1 MANRKVTIVKV
12 VASNSS
18 NTTSGS
24 LGVIS
29 KKLQAPSEITP
40 LLGIAEDESLQ
51 GNANKDVGDLK
62 DMFASST
69 PCSAST
75 IYNFGDSNSDTG
87 GIAAAFYPPASP
99 SGETYFHRPAG
110 RASDG
115 RLIIDFIGSNY
126 QQGADFATGGATIMR
141 PNETWFQTGVSP
153 FPLDIQVEHYTQ
165 LKDRAP
171 FIYNQTKDECI
182 RKRLPKPDQDLGKA
196 LFTIDIGQND
206 VAFGIRTL
214 SFELQKAAV
223 PNIVSQFISQVRVLY
238 ERGARTFWVHNTGPI
253 GCLPVA
259 TAKVKDPV
267 AGYLDEIGCVK
278 YQNDVALLFNKVLKE
293 EIVKLR
299 SELTYAAIVYV
310 DMYAAKYELI
320 SHAKNQGF
328 EDPFTTCCG
337 YHGIDYDVYCGN
349 KGIVNGSEVIAGSC
363 PNPSK
368 LISWDGVHYTEAA
381 NQWIANRI
389 LNGSLSNPT
398 IAISRACHK

>member
-1 MANRKVTIVKV
+1 MMELIMILV
-12 VASNSS
+12 
-18 NTTSGS
+18 
-24 LGVIS
+24 LWPFF
-29 KKLQAPSEITP
+29 L
-40 LLGIAEDESLQ
+40 
-51 GNANKDVGDLK
+51 
-62 DMFASST
+62 
-69 PCSAST
+69 ST
-75 IYNFGDSNSDTG
+75 ITTNAEEMINSPPCDYTAVYNFGDSNSDTG

-115 RLIIDFIGSNY
+115 RLIIDFI
-126 QQGADFATGGATIMR
+126 A
-141 PNETWFQTGVSP
+141 
-153 FPLDIQVEHYTQ
+153 
-165 LKDRAP
+165 
-171 FIYNQTKDECI
+171 KDECI

-223 PNIVSQFISQVRVLY
+223 PNIVSQFISQVRVLN
-238 ERGARTFWVHNTGPI
+238 ERGARTFWIHNTGPI

-349 KGIVNGSEVIAGSC
+349 KGVVNGSEVIAGSC

-381 NQWIANRI
+381 NQWIAIRI
-389 LNGSLSNPT
+389 LNGSLSDPT